1 MRIAPLGVAAAA
13 VALAAVGCG
22 ETPDDPEETPTD
34 EAPAEEPDADP
45 AGTDGE
51 ELMFSVEFQP
61 YDDEV
66 QGVTYDEEAVPVDSW
81 ATVGV
86 SAAEESTAFTLD
98 VNGLE
103 AERDFGA
110 HLHTDPCGPDPED
123 SGPHYQNEPDPEQ
136 PSTDPAYANPENEVW
151 LDFTTDSAG
160 TATAETEVAWTVR
173 EGEANSVVLHE
184 EHTDEHGQAGDRLAC
199 IDLPL

>member
-1 MRIAPLGVAAAA
+1 MRIAPLAVAA
-13 VALAAVGCG
+13 ALAAVGCG
-22 ETPDDPEETPTD
+22 TTSEDPDETPAD
-34 EAPAEEPDADP
+34 EAPAEDTDAD
-45 AGTDGE
+45 GTRTDGD
-51 ELMFSVEFQP
+51 ELMFSVEFQAF
-61 YDDEV
+61 DAEA
-66 QGVTYDEEAVPVDSW
+66 QGVTYDEAAVPVDSW

-86 SAAEESTAFTLD
+86 STEEDTTAFTLD

-103 AERDFGA
+103 ADRDFGA
-110 HLHTDPCGPDPED
+110 HLHTDPCGPEPED

-160 TATAETEVAWTVR
+160 AATADTEVEWTVR

-199 IDLPL
+199 IDLLL